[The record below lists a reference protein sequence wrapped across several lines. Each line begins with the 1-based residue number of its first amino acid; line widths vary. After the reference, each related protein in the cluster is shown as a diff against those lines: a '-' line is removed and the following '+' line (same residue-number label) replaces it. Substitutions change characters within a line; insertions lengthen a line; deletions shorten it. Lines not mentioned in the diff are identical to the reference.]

1 MGRKV
6 DRREFLITTAVVGGG
21 MALSLHYPEAAA
33 QPSAFRR
40 INPRPW
46 LAPGEGGTEMDPW
59 IVIAPDDRVLIRVN
73 QSELGQGVMTSNPMM
88 LVAGII
94 EFGGG
99 LLIALGFLTSWAAF
113 LASGQMAA
121 AYFMVHAK
129 GGFWPI
135 INKGELAVVYCFL
148 FLYIAARGAG
158 PYSVDAA
165 MRKR

>member
-1 MGRKV
+1 MDRFLGRHGERV
-6 DRREFLITTAVVGGG
+6 YTILRVVAGLLFACHGAQKLFG
-21 MALSLHYPEAAA
+21 AL
-33 QPSAFRR
+33 
-40 INPRPW
+40 
-46 LAPGEGGTEMDPW
+46 GGT
-59 IVIAPDDRVLIRVN
+59 A
-73 QSELGQGVMTSNPMM
+73 MTSNPMM

-99 LLIALGFLTSWAAF
+99 LMIALGFLTSWAAF
-113 LASGQMAA
+113 LASGQMAV

-158 PYSVDAA
+158 PYSMDAA